1 MGIIEYTLPLN
12 CASIH
17 LPFKKAC
24 QDLHITYE
32 ELADGS
38 GVPISNIS
46 KFMSGIIKNP
56 NIDNI
61 VAMAR
66 FLNSAAGRTVVS
78 LDEICGITE
87 KTPPDSELKKENEVL
102 KHQITLLEAEKK
114 HQEEMFNKE
123 TTAKNYI
130 KRINRI
136 LSVALAF
143 ICIALISLL
152 VLDRLNGDWG
162 YWRYEMSGW
171 NDAGDILNYVLTSV
185 CNGIKL
191 LSGAAL

>member
-66 FLNSAAGRTVVS
+66 FLNSAAGRTVV
-78 LDEICGITE
+78 
-87 KTPPDSELKKENEVL
+87 
-102 KHQITLLEAEKK
+102 
-114 HQEEMFNKE
+114 
-123 TTAKNYI
+123 
-130 KRINRI
+130 
-136 LSVALAF
+136 
-143 ICIALISLL
+143 
-152 VLDRLNGDWG
+152 
-162 YWRYEMSGW
+162 
-171 NDAGDILNYVLTSV
+171 
-185 CNGIKL
+185 
-191 LSGAAL
+191 